1 MRFADSGFQQRL
13 RDALNADEEFALE
26 SRWFDGS
33 ILLESGAERCWL
45 KIYRGQVIDHLE
57 FIPPFGYTFKL
68 TASPEAWRML
78 AEGER
83 TFTDLATPP
92 ARGTLTR
99 PLEEVAAGG
108 GGYRPPTC
116 DRGQWLRG
124 RPATPRAPATGRGAS
139 NVTVADPVAA

>member
-1 MRFADSGFQQRL
+1 MRFADAEFQQRL

-78 AEGER
+78 VEGER
-83 TFTDLATPP
+83 TFTDLATPGSRHC
-92 ARGTLTR
+92 AT
-99 PLEEVAAGG
+99 LEEVAAAG
-108 GGYRPPTC
+108 GGYRPPELAIEGNGFEAG
-116 DRGQWLRG
+116 RLHLALLRLT
-124 RPATPRAPATGRGAS
+124 AVLS
-139 NVTVADPVAA
+139 SVAAAEPVSA